1 MAAVGRF
8 VLLLGMGAPNRCEIL
23 IAAIGR
29 KFETSCLRFAPRCLV
44 VGGWRVPVYVRT
56 TGTGNQVQ
64 HAVAPTIVRG
74 GVAVNSTSV
83 RSSVVD
89 GLKAW
94 TYYLQDYSLLALQSV
109 KHVSSVA
116 HHSTDLVEQM
126 DLIGVGS
133 LLIVAAAL
141 ICVGGVVV
149 LNAASQFSRFGETA
163 LTGDALSL
171 ALLRELGP
179 TFTALLVAGRN
190 ATGMTS
196 ELGSMIVTEQ
206 VDAMR
211 GLGIDPIRKLMTPR
225 VLATVLT
232 LPLLV
237 AVGDCAGLLGGF
249 VVASF
254 TLHLDA
260 EQFWTRALKAL
271 VFGDLFIGFSKPL
284 VFGFIISTIGCYQGL
299 RVEGGTA
306 GVGRAT
312 IKAFVVSSLAV
323 LIADLFLT
331 RLLLYTFKL

>member
-1 MAAVGRF
+1 
-8 VLLLGMGAPNRCEIL
+8 
-23 IAAIGR
+23 
-29 KFETSCLRFAPRCLV
+29 
-44 VGGWRVPVYVRT
+44 
-56 TGTGNQVQ
+56 
-64 HAVAPTIVRG
+64 
-74 GVAVNSTSV
+74 VNSSSV
-83 RSSVVD
+83 RS
-89 GLKAW
+89 GIENALKSW
-94 TYYLQDYSLLALQSV
+94 TFYLQDYSLLAGQSV
-109 KHVSSVA
+109 RNIFT
-116 HHSTDLVEQM
+116 STRYSADLVEQM

-141 ICVGGVVV
+141 LCVGGVIV

-249 VVASF
+249 LVASF

-271 VFGDLFIGFSKPL
+271 VFGDLFIGFSKPV
-284 VFGFIISTIGCYQGL
+284 VFGFIIATIGCYQGL
-299 RVEGGTA
+299 RVKGGTA

-323 LIADLFLT
+323 LVADLFLT
-331 RLLLYTFKL
+331 RLLLYAFKL